1 MRGLVS
7 AGLIALTLSAC
18 TTTTYQS
25 HETKMPDTTL
35 ASRDVFFDVADRIYR
50 DPPDCVTILSAP
62 TGTPLDLAKIAEWAA
77 ARHLREK
84 VQRVIGPRSR
94 HKAEQNLALDLS
106 DRQDQKRFAKI
117 ENCRFFLTIHEAI
130 SDDVYALVWSE
141 RSLTLALTIQR
152 ARDGAVV
159 WRATHSAS
167 RSDGGLPLSPFSL
180 GGAAIRAGML
190 HGDQEA
196 LPSLLDDA
204 MRRMFVTLPDMR
216 W

>member
-1 MRGLVS
+1 MRCLV
-7 AGLIALTLSAC
+7 LFALALSAC
-18 TTTTYQS
+18 TATTYRS
-25 HETKMPDTTL
+25 HETKVQDTTL
-35 ASRDVFFDVADRIYR
+35 ASHDVLFDIADGIYR

-62 TGTPLDLAKIAEWAA
+62 TGAPLGLAKIAERAA

-94 HKAEQNLALDLS
+94 HKAEQKLALDLS